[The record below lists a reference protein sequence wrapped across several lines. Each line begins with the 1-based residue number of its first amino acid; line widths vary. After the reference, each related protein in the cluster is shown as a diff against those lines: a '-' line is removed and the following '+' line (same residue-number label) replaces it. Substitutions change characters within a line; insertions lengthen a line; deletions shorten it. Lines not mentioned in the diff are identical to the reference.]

1 MSLRGLVATL
11 IAAPAAVAVA
21 VAATEAAA
29 QAARPKVGLVLGGGG
44 ARGGAHI
51 GVLEVLEELRIP
63 VDCVAGTSMGA
74 LVGGAYAAGIP
85 PAEMRAKIQA
95 TDWSTIFEDNAGRDE
110 VDLRHKQLDD
120 RFFSALEFGVSASG
134 LRYREGA
141 VAGQKIKL
149 FFNSLVRSEA
159 GEKSIEQLRLPLT
172 LIATDI
178 GNGERV
184 AMRSGSLT
192 SAMRA
197 SMSVPGVMAPVMR
210 DGRKLVDGG
219 LVDNVPIQEVRDRCG
234 AEAVIAVNVGSPLMK
249 PEEVGGVL
257 SVVGQMVNLLTEQNV
272 SRSLAL
278 LRPDD
283 VYMRPELGSITAA
296 DFDKQLDAALI
307 GRATAMAAADKLR
320 RYSVPAPEYE
330 AWRLRLLGAAP
341 LHTANI
347 DAIEVTGTRYINPV
361 IVREALAQKEG
372 VPLDVHA
379 LDKDLIRIY
388 SMGDLQTIDY
398 SVLTERE
405 KRILRVTPVEK
416 PLGPDYVR
424 FGLNLYSDFRGDSR
438 YNVRALFRRSW
449 LNSRGGEWLAA
460 LQIGSEQRILT
471 EFYQPIDPRQV
482 WFVRAY
488 LDAVQAQAPLWLQG
502 ERVAD
507 YEVTS
512 VEASADAGLNLGRH
526 GQARIGWAERKG
538 HADLKTGQPLL
549 PEGSHRVGGPRA
561 TLAIDTYDFAF
572 FPTRGYK
579 VDAEIFDAT
588 RVEGDGGKYG
598 TGQIKLGGAW
608 TLRDF
613 ILVAGA
619 EHGASTHGTL
629 PATDLFTLGGARRLS
644 AFGSGEIRGDDY
656 TYGRAELQYKLT
668 RPIPLIGLSVIAG
681 LQVEA
686 GRMRRNV
693 TEPSLTGWQQSYGLY
708 LAANSAFGP
717 MYFGFSDAKNRQ
729 GRFYFFIGTP

>member
-1 MSLRGLVATL
+1 MHPSRILATTVL
-11 IAAPAAVAVA
+11 AVA
-21 VAATEAAA
+21 VAAWASGAFA

-44 ARGGAHI
+44 ARGGAHVGI
-51 GVLEVLEELRIP
+51 LEVLEELRIP

-85 PAEMRAKIQA
+85 PGEMREKIRA
-95 TDWSTIFEDNAGRDE
+95 TDWSTIFEDSAGRDE
-110 VDLRHKQLDD
+110 IDLRHKHLDD
-120 RFFSALEFGVSASG
+120 RFFSALEFGVSSQG

-159 GEKSIEQLRLPLT
+159 GEKSIEQLPLPLT

-197 SMSVPGVMAPVMR
+197 SMSVPGVMAPIVR

-219 LVDNVPIQEVRDRCG
+219 LVDNVPIQEVRERCG

-249 PEEVGGVL
+249 PEEVGGIV

-278 LRPDD
+278 LKPQD
-283 VYMRPELGSITAA
+283 VYMRPELGGITAA
-296 DFDKQLDAALI
+296 DFDKQLEAADI
-307 GRATAMAAADKLR
+307 GRATAMTNAQKLR
-320 RYSVPAPEYE
+320 RYSVPAAEYE
-330 AWRLRLLGAAP
+330 AWRARLRAP
-341 LHTANI
+341 TQAHTANI
-347 DAIEVTGTRYINPV
+347 DAIEVTGTRYINPT

-372 VPLDVHA
+372 APLDVPA

-388 SMGDLQTIDY
+388 SAGDLQTIDY

-424 FGLNLYSDFRGDSR
+424 FGLNLYSDFRGDAR

-460 LQIGSEQRILT
+460 LQIGSEQRLST

-488 LDAVQAQAPLWLQG
+488 VDALQDQADLWFDG
-502 ERVAD
+502 DRVAKYD
-507 YEVTS
+507 ITS
-512 VEASADAGLNLGRH
+512 VEASADAGVNLGRH
-526 GQARIGWAERKG
+526 GQARVGWVERKG
-538 HADLKTGQPLL
+538 HADLDTGL
-549 PEGSHRVGGPRA
+549 PILPDADHRVGGPRA
-561 TLAIDTYDFAF
+561 TLAIDTYDYAF

-579 VDAEIFDAT
+579 IDAEVFEAQ
-588 RVEGDGGKYG
+588 RVSGGERKYG
-598 TGQIKLGGAW
+598 TAELRIGGAW
-608 TLRDF
+608 SIRDL
-613 ILVAGA
+613 ILVGVA
-619 EHGASTHGTL
+619 ERGRSTHGAL
-629 PATDLFTLGGARRLS
+629 PVSDLYSLGGPRHLS
-644 AFGSGEIRGDDY
+644 GFATGQIRGDDY
-656 TYGRAELQYKLT
+656 AYGRIEAQYKLT
-668 RPIPLIGLSVIAG
+668 KPIPFLGLQMIAG
-681 LQVEA
+681 VQAETGKMNRLA
-686 GRMRRNV
+686 
-693 TEPSLTGWQQSYGLY
+693 TEPQLAGWQQSYGVY

-717 MYFGFSDAKNRQ
+717 LYLGYSDAKNGK
-729 GRFYFFIGTP
+729 GRFYFFVGTP